1 MIREPQPFTAQLPA
15 YGHESI
21 LEELSEFNKVFHQA
35 EYEMVRRGARDA
47 DVYHLNANAYDE
59 QIEKVFQD
67 GLVFLPILRSK
78 SYSGFSHKHFP
89 SDELGQDVMVYG
101 VVAKDIDVAREF
113 KAAHN
118 PVDHM
123 KIGAMLGYPA
133 CCSKEFV
140 KYWNIS
146 QDPIF
151 EIAYNTVP
159 HTHQLSP
166 DDPLVVEKGDPR
178 LYVHLRYAGLRIIPW
193 FPCSF
198 DCEESK
204 ERAKK
209 WQSIIDDI
217 SPGTSERMIT
227 LLGMP
232 TTWNLLNSMVVVD
245 HPYIK
250 TVATSYYTEANKI
263 VVFK

>member
-1 MIREPQPFTAQLPA
+1 MIIEPAPYTARLPA

-101 VVAKDIDVAREF
+101 VVAKDLDVAKEF

-118 PVDHM
+118 PVDHV
-123 KIGAMLGYPA
+123 KVGEMLGYPE
-133 CCSKEFV
+133 CCCKAFAE
-140 KYWNIS
+140 YWNIS

-151 EIAYNTVP
+151 EIAKNTIGAIGCDQKLDV
-159 HTHQLSP
+159 S
-166 DDPLVVEKGDPR
+166 GDPR
-178 LYVHLRYAGLRIIPW
+178 LYVHMRYAGLRIIPW

-198 DCEESK
+198 KCDEST

-217 SPGTSERMIT
+217 SPGVSDRMMD
-227 LLGMP
+227 LLSMP
-232 TTWNLLNSMVVVD
+232 TTWDLLNSMVVVS
-245 HPYIK
+245 HPFIK
-250 TVATSYYTEANKI
+250 IMATSYYTEANKI
-263 VVFK
+263 VVFR